1 MASKSRSRTFGD
13 VSITT
18 SSVVASATST
28 VSVVIS
34 CIVVLSVEASESIS
48 TSPPEAKFILLCA
61 ELLPAIPSLTST
73 TKLSMTPSFSTERST
88 DVYSLYTLYG
98 LYTSESTAHITNSVV
113 AYTRAVPAAPMRF
126 THHLLLSN
134 AINVHMHTI
143 IMSTGTARR
152 ITSTICAFILDM
164 TVSAL
169 STA

>member
-28 VSVVIS
+28 VS
-34 CIVVLSVEASESIS
+34 VLSVEASESIS

-73 TKLSMTPSFSTERST
+73 TKLSMTPSFSIERST
-88 DVYSLYTLYG
+88 DVYSLYKLYG